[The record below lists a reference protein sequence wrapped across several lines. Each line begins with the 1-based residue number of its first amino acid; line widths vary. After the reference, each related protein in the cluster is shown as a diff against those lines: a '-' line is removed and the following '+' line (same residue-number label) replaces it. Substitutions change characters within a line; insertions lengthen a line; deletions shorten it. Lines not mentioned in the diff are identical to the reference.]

1 MAYLDKILQPG
12 ETVVAM
18 GRLHWVLYLGA
29 ALLGAMA
36 LIVAIVA
43 GVALPK
49 GGAQYAALAVAG
61 LLLVIALVQFVG
73 AWIIVATTEYAVTTA
88 RVIVKR
94 GLFSLHTVEISLDK
108 IESVDVDQ
116 SLLGRMLGF
125 GAVTI
130 HGIGARWDPIPNLAD
145 PLSFRRAISLR

>member
-1 MAYLDKILQPG
+1 VAYLDKILQPG

-29 ALLGAMA
+29 LLMAVAA
-36 LIVAIVA
+36 LIIAAVA
-43 GVALPK
+43 GAAMPR
-49 GGAQYAALAVAG
+49 GGAQYAALGLAG
-61 LLLVIALVQFVG
+61 LLMVIAFFQFVSQ
-73 AWIIVATTEYAVTTA
+73 WLVVITTEYAVTTR

-94 GLFSLHTVEISLDK
+94 GFFSLHTVEMSLDK

-116 SLLGRMLGF
+116 SVLGRMLGY

-130 HGIGARWDPIPNLAD
+130 HGIGARWDPLPNLAD
-145 PLSFRRAISLR
+145 PLSFRQAITLR